1 MRKTFVIIV
10 HYGRISATLDCLR
23 SIAKEVKAFPV
34 ILVNNSLD
42 PGLADKI
49 KSIKCVKYII
59 PGKNLGF
66 SGANNLAVKT
76 ALANGA
82 DCVILL
88 NNDTVVSA
96 DLFQKLEDFA
106 FSSDKIGLVSPKIYF
121 YKGFEFHKN
130 KYRDSDLGSVIWY
143 AGGKLD
149 WDNVYP
155 RHRGV
160 DELDQEKFNKTQ
172 KTDFATGC
180 CMLIKKAVIGKI
192 GLLEEKYF
200 LYFEDVAYSVS
211 CTKVGFDVLYY
222 PHAFLWH
229 KNAASSQGSGS
240 LLQQYYQ
247 TRNRLY
253 FGFKFAKVRTKL
265 ALIRESARHIKV
277 GGIKRKA
284 VLDFYMGRMGQQQ
297 T

>member
-10 HYGRISATLDCLR
+10 HYGSISDTVDCLH
-23 SIAKEVKAFPV
+23 SIAKEPKAPPV

-49 KSIKCVKYII
+49 KSFKSVKYII
-59 PGKNLGF
+59 PDKNLGF
-66 SGANNLAVKT
+66 SGANNLGIKI

-96 DLFQKLEDFA
+96 GLFQKLEDFA
-106 FSSDKIGLVSPKIYF
+106 YSSDKIGLVSPKIYF
-121 YKGFEFHKN
+121 YKGFEFHKK
-130 KYRDSDLGSVIWY
+130 KYRDQDLGSVIWY

-149 WDNVYP
+149 WENVYP
-155 RHRGV
+155 GHRGV

-180 CMLIKKAVIGKI
+180 CVLIKKAVIDKI
-192 GLLEEKYF
+192 GLLNEKYF
-200 LYFEDVAYSVS
+200 LYFEDVDYSVS
-211 CTKVGFDVLYY
+211 CIHKGFDVMYY

-229 KNAASSQGSGS
+229 KNAASAQGSGS
-240 LLQQYYQ
+240 LLQAYYQ

-265 ALIRESARHIKV
+265 ALIRESARHIKI

-284 VLDFYMGRMGQQQ
+284 VFDFYLGRMGQQQ
-297 T
+297 L